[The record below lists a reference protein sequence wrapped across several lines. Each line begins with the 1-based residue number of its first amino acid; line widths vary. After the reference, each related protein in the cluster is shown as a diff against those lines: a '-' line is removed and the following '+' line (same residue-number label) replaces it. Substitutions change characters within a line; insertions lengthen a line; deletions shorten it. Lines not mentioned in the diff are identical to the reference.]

1 MSDRGNRSVPVF
13 TYKAIDSGGAKTSG
27 SLSAQTRS
35 AALEEVSRK
44 GLVPVSVDE
53 EQAAK
58 TPRQGLRLGG
68 SRVPQTAIE
77 AFHRELANLLT
88 AGVPM
93 IRALSILR
101 REASHPAARKQWS
114 AIHDDVGGGMPLAD
128 AMTKWPRSFPNVY
141 VAMVRAGE
149 TGGFLDAVLMQ
160 IADFQSR
167 QQNLKSK
174 VRSAFA
180 YPAVLGVLA
189 TGVLVFLLTYF
200 IPRFSSIFMDFGAAL
215 PALTRGIVAI
225 SKAVVDYGLLVVLG
239 AVVIAILLRRVLKSP
254 SGRRMAE
261 RTILRLPAIGATVA
275 RFALVRFCR
284 MLGTLL
290 GAGVP
295 LVTSL
300 RVAREA
306 IGNETLA
313 DMVHRAIEQVQQ
325 GKSLARSLAG
335 SERLFPASVVEMIA
349 VAEETGR
356 LDTEL
361 KRLALV
367 YEEELDRQLR
377 MLVSLAEPVLLFVM
391 AGIVGTIVVGM
402 LLPVFTLQELIR

>member
-1 MSDRGNRSVPVF
+1 MPVF
-13 TYKAIDSGGAKTSG
+13 TYKAMDSRGARTSG
-27 SLSAQTRS
+27 SLSAQSRS
-35 AALEEVSRK
+35 AALEQVARK
-44 GLVPVSVDE
+44 GLVPVSVNE
-53 EQAAK
+53 KQAA
-58 TPRQGLRLGG
+58 RAAGGGLRLGG
-68 SRVPQTAIE
+68 NRIPQPVVE
-77 AFHRELANLLT
+77 AFNRELANLLT

-101 REASHPAARKQWS
+101 REASHPAARKQWE
-114 AIHDDVGGGMPLAD
+114 AIHDDMAEGMALAE
-128 AMTKWPRSFPNVY
+128 AMGKWPRSFPAVN

-149 TGGFLDAVLMQ
+149 TGGFLDVVLTQ
-160 IADFQSR
+160 IADLQSR
-167 QQNLKSK
+167 QRNLKSK
-174 VRSAFA
+174 IRSAFA

-189 TGVLVFLLTYF
+189 AGVLVFLLTYF

-215 PALTRGIVAI
+215 PSLTRAIVAI
-225 SKAVVDYGLLVVLG
+225 SAAVLQYGLLIVLG
-239 AVVIAILLRRVLKSP
+239 VAITTILVHRVLKSP

-261 RTILRLPAIGATVA
+261 RAILRIPAVGAVVA

-313 DMVHRAIEQVQQ
+313 DAVRKAVEQVQQ
-325 GKSLARSLAG
+325 GQSLARSLAG
-335 SERLFPASVVEMIA
+335 SEKLFPASVIEMIA

-367 YEEELDRQLR
+367 YEEELDRQLG
-377 MLVSLAEPVLLFVM
+377 MLVSLTEPVLLFVM

-402 LLPVFTLQELIR
+402 LLPIFTLQELIH

>member
-1 MSDRGNRSVPVF
+1 MPVF
-13 TYKAIDSGGAKTSG
+13 TYSAMDSGGAKTSG
-27 SLSAQTRS
+27 ALSARS
-35 AALEEVSRK
+35 RGAALEEVVRK
-44 GLVPVSVDE
+44 GLVPVVVN
-53 EQAAK
+53 EQQAPAK
-58 TPRQGLRLGG
+58 VRTALRPGG
-68 SRVPQTAIE
+68 GRVPQTAVE
-77 AFHRELANLLT
+77 AFSRELANLLT
-88 AGVPM
+88 AGVSM
-93 IRALSILR
+93 IRALNILC
-101 REASHPAARKQWS
+101 REASHAGAKKQWN
-114 AIHDDVGGGMPLAD
+114 AIHDDVAGGLSLAD
-128 AMTKWPRSFPNVY
+128 AMGKWPRSFPAVH

-149 TGGFLDAVLMQ
+149 TGGFLDVVLMQ

-167 QQNLKSK
+167 QRSLKSRI
-174 VRSAFA
+174 RSAFA

-189 TGVLVFLLTYF
+189 VGVVIFLLTYF
-200 IPRFSSIFMDFGAAL
+200 IPRFSMIFLDFGAAL
-215 PALTRGIVAI
+215 PALTRAIVAL
-225 SKAVVDYGLLVVLG
+225 SEAVLDYGLLG
-239 AVVIAILLRRVLKSP
+239 AVGVLVVGLLVRRVLKSP

-261 RTILRLPAIGATVA
+261 RAVLRIPGVGVAVA

-313 DMVHRAIEQVQQ
+313 DTVHHAIEQVQQ
-325 GKSLARSLAG
+325 GKPLARSLAD
-335 SERLFPASVVEMIA
+335 SEKLFPASVVEMIA

-356 LDTEL
+356 LDVEL

-367 YEEELDRQLR
+367 YEEELDRRLR
-377 MLVSLAEPVLLFVM
+377 MLVSLAEPALLFVM
-391 AGIVGTIVVGM
+391 AAIVGTIVVGM

>member
-1 MSDRGNRSVPVF
+1 MPVF
-13 TYKAIDSGGAKTSG
+13 TYKAMDPRGARTSG
-27 SLSAQTRS
+27 ALSAQSRS
-35 AALEEVSRK
+35 AALEQVARK
-44 GLVPVSVDE
+44 GLVPVSVNE
-53 EQAAK
+53 QQAA
-58 TPRQGLRLGG
+58 RAAGRSLRLGG
-68 SRVPQTAIE
+68 NRVPQTIVE
-77 AFHRELANLLT
+77 AFSRELANLLA
-88 AGVPM
+88 AGVAM

-101 REASHPAARKQWS
+101 REASHPAARKQWA
-114 AIHDDVGGGMPLAD
+114 AIHDDVAEGMPLAD
-128 AMTKWPRSFPNVY
+128 AMGKWPRSFPAVN

-149 TGGFLDAVLMQ
+149 TGGFLDVVLTQ
-160 IADFQSR
+160 IADLQSR
-167 QQNLKSK
+167 QRNLRSK
-174 VRSAFA
+174 IRSAFA

-189 TGVLVFLLTYF
+189 TGVLIFLLTYF
-200 IPRFSSIFMDFGAAL
+200 IPRFSSIFMDFGSAL
-215 PALTRGIVAI
+215 PSLTRAIVAI
-225 SKAVVDYGLLVVLG
+225 SEAVLQYGLLIVLG
-239 AVVIAILLRRVLKSP
+239 VAVIAILVHRVLKSP

-261 RTILRLPAIGATVA
+261 RAILRIPAVGAVVA

-313 DMVHRAIEQVQQ
+313 DAVHKGVEQVQQ
-325 GKSLARSLAG
+325 GRSLARSLAG
-335 SERLFPASVVEMIA
+335 SEKLFPASVVEMIA

-356 LDTEL
+356 LDAEL

-377 MLVSLAEPVLLFVM
+377 MLVALAEPVLLFVM

-402 LLPVFTLQELIR
+402 LLPIFTLQELIR

>member
-1 MSDRGNRSVPVF
+1 VPVF
-13 TYKAIDSGGAKTSG
+13 TYKAIDSGGARTSG
-27 SLSAQTRS
+27 SVSAQNRS
-35 AALEEVSRK
+35 AALGEVARK

-53 EQAAK
+53 QQAVRAAER
-58 TPRQGLRLGG
+58 PLRLRGN
-68 SRVPQTAIE
+68 RVPQTAIE

-101 REASHPAARKQWS
+101 RETSHATARKQWGE
-114 AIHDDVGGGMPLAD
+114 IHDDVGGGTSLAD
-128 AMTKWPRSFPNVY
+128 AMSKFPRSFPGVY

-149 TGGFLDAVLMQ
+149 TGGFLDVVLMQ
-160 IADFQSR
+160 IADLQSR
-167 QQNLKSK
+167 QRNLKSR
-174 VRSAFA
+174 VHSAFA
-180 YPAVLGVLA
+180 YPAVLAVLA
-189 TGVLVFLLTYF
+189 TAVLVFLLTYF

-215 PALTRGIVAI
+215 PALTRAIVALSEAI
-225 SKAVVDYGLLVVLG
+225 LDYGLLFVLA

-254 SGRRMAE
+254 GGRRMAE
-261 RTILRLPAIGATVA
+261 RAILRMPAVGATVA

-313 DMVHRAIEQVQQ
+313 DTVGRAIEQVQQ
-325 GKSLARSLAG
+325 GRSLARSLAD
-335 SERLFPASVVEMIA
+335 SERLFPASVIEMIA

-356 LDTEL
+356 LDIEL

-367 YEEELDRQLR
+367 YEEELDRRLR
-377 MLVSLAEPVLLFVM
+377 TLVSLAEPVLLFVM

-402 LLPVFTLQELIR
+402 LLPVFTLQELIH

>member
-1 MSDRGNRSVPVF
+1 VPVF
-13 TYKAIDSGGAKTSG
+13 TYKAIDAGGAQTSG
-27 SLSAQTRS
+27 SLSAQNRS
-35 AALEEVSRK
+35 AALGEVARR

-53 EQAAK
+53 QQAGRAAER
-58 TPRQGLRLGG
+58 PLRLRGN
-68 SRVPQTAIE
+68 RVPQTAVE

-101 REASHPAARKQWS
+101 RETSHATARKQWS
-114 AIHDDVGGGMPLAD
+114 EIHDEVGGGTSLAD
-128 AMTKWPRSFPNVY
+128 AMGKFPRSFPGVY

-149 TGGFLDAVLMQ
+149 TGGFLDVVLMQ

-167 QQNLKSK
+167 QRNLKS
-174 VRSAFA
+174 RIHSAFA
-180 YPAVLGVLA
+180 YPAVLAVLA
-189 TGVLVFLLTYF
+189 TAVLIFLLTYF

-215 PALTRGIVAI
+215 PALTRAIVAL
-225 SKAVVDYGLLVVLG
+225 SKAILDYGLLFVLA
-239 AVVIAILLRRVLKSP
+239 AVVIAILLRRVLISP
-254 SGRRMAE
+254 GGRRMAE
-261 RTILRLPAIGATVA
+261 RAILRMPAVGATVA

-313 DMVHRAIEQVQQ
+313 DTVGRAIEQVQQ
-325 GKSLARSLAG
+325 GRSLARSLAD
-335 SERLFPASVVEMIA
+335 SERLFPASVIEMIA

-356 LDTEL
+356 LDVEL

-367 YEEELDRQLR
+367 YEEELDRRLR
-377 MLVSLAEPVLLFVM
+377 TLVSLAEPVLLFVM